1 MRLKVFIAALF
12 LSLTGLSVNLGNGP
26 DKDLFRVYPN
36 PVIEDAVA
44 IESEIDF
51 HRIEI
56 LSIVGQIVHSEEL
69 EPSNSVRL
77 RLSLHP
83 GVYLIRIS
91 FTNNTN
97 DTKRIWVN

>member
-12 LSLTGLSVNLGNGP
+12 LSLAGLNINLANNP

-36 PVIEDAVA
+36 PVTEDAVA
-44 IESEIDF
+44 IESEIEF
-51 HRIEI
+51 YRIEI
-56 LSIVGQIVHSEEL
+56 LSIVGQVVFSDEL

-77 RLSLHP
+77 SLDLHP
-83 GVYLIRIS
+83 GIYLIRIS